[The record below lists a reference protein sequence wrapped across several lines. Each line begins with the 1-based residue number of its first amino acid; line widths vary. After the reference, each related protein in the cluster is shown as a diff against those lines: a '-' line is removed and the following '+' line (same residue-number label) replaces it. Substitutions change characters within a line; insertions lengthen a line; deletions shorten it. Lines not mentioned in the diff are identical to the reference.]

1 MANGLSMVNPADIET
16 LTVLKDASATAIY
29 GSRASNGVIII
40 TTKKGKNGQAPSVSY
55 NGSVSFSKTQKR
67 YDVLSGDEYRAYA
80 NQLWGDKLPAD
91 LGTANTDWQD
101 QIFRTAVSTDH
112 HVSING
118 GFKNLPYRVSLG
130 YTDDNGIV
138 KTSNFRRFTAS
149 VNLRTVPAGCVLPA
163 AGSRGRSDAP
173 RARPA
178 VEAFRRRFGKGGS
191 MNASKPAPSS
201 QPASSAQTTSRPV
214 RSVTDVTSTA
224 TMKTVLSTIWAK
236 AGGKY
241 ALIVIGAWLL
251 VSALSLVWTPY
262 SLLDTNGFNAWASP
276 SAAHPLG
283 TDGTGADVLSWL
295 MAGSRTNLMIAVLT
309 VIVAAAIGLLLVA
322 AMVSRSGALASTSVV
337 VVDALISIPTVLIAL
352 ILSVPFGA
360 SAAVVI
366 AACGCAYGLNLA
378 RILRPSALL
387 AARSAYVE
395 SALWSGASSV
405 RVFFTHIV
413 PNTLPVLCVQL
424 SMSAGTSLLAEA
436 GLTYLGVGVGAGV
449 PSWGH
454 SLSTSVKFISVYPM
468 AVLWPGLVVTMVVVA
483 LNLFGDALRDAIDP
497 LTNPALREAA

>member
-1 MANGLSMVNPADIET
+1 M
-16 LTVLKDASATAIY
+16 
-29 GSRASNGVIII
+29 
-40 TTKKGKNGQAPSVSY
+40 
-55 NGSVSFSKTQKR
+55 
-67 YDVLSGDEYRAYA
+67 
-80 NQLWGDKLPAD
+80 
-91 LGTANTDWQD
+91 
-101 QIFRTAVSTDH
+101 
-112 HVSING
+112 
-118 GFKNLPYRVSLG
+118 
-130 YTDDNGIV
+130 
-138 KTSNFRRFTAS
+138 
-149 VNLRTVPAGCVLPA
+149 
-163 AGSRGRSDAP
+163 
-173 RARPA
+173 
-178 VEAFRRRFGKGGS
+178 
-191 MNASKPAPSS
+191 
-201 QPASSAQTTSRPV
+201 

-378 RILRPSALL
+378 RILRPPHCSPHVRHTSNRHYVGGKLR
-387 AARSAYVE
+387 ARV
-395 SALWSGASSV
+395 
-405 RVFFTHIV
+405 FTHIV

-454 SLSTSVKFISVYPM
+454 SLSTSVKFISIYPM

-483 LNLFGDALRDAIDP
+483 LNLFGDALRDALDP

>member
-1 MANGLSMVNPADIET
+1 
-16 LTVLKDASATAIY
+16 
-29 GSRASNGVIII
+29 
-40 TTKKGKNGQAPSVSY
+40 
-55 NGSVSFSKTQKR
+55 
-67 YDVLSGDEYRAYA
+67 
-80 NQLWGDKLPAD
+80 
-91 LGTANTDWQD
+91 
-101 QIFRTAVSTDH
+101 
-112 HVSING
+112 
-118 GFKNLPYRVSLG
+118 
-130 YTDDNGIV
+130 
-138 KTSNFRRFTAS
+138 
-149 VNLRTVPAGCVLPA
+149 
-163 AGSRGRSDAP
+163 
-173 RARPA
+173 
-178 VEAFRRRFGKGGS
+178 
-191 MNASKPAPSS
+191 
-201 QPASSAQTTSRPV
+201 
-214 RSVTDVTSTA
+214 
-224 TMKTVLSTIWAK
+224 
-236 AGGKY
+236 
-241 ALIVIGAWLL
+241 
-251 VSALSLVWTPY
+251 
-262 SLLDTNGFNAWASP
+262 
-276 SAAHPLG
+276 
-283 TDGTGADVLSWL
+283 

-309 VIVAAAIGLLLVA
+309 VVVAAAIGLLLVA

-352 ILSVPFGA
+352 ILTVPFGA

-454 SLSTSVKFISVYPM
+454 SLSTSVKFISIYPM

-483 LNLFGDALRDAIDP
+483 LNLFGDALRDALDP

>member
-1 MANGLSMVNPADIET
+1 
-16 LTVLKDASATAIY
+16 
-29 GSRASNGVIII
+29 
-40 TTKKGKNGQAPSVSY
+40 
-55 NGSVSFSKTQKR
+55 
-67 YDVLSGDEYRAYA
+67 
-80 NQLWGDKLPAD
+80 
-91 LGTANTDWQD
+91 
-101 QIFRTAVSTDH
+101 
-112 HVSING
+112 
-118 GFKNLPYRVSLG
+118 
-130 YTDDNGIV
+130 
-138 KTSNFRRFTAS
+138 
-149 VNLRTVPAGCVLPA
+149 
-163 AGSRGRSDAP
+163 
-173 RARPA
+173 
-178 VEAFRRRFGKGGS
+178 

-201 QPASSAQTTSRPV
+201 QSASSAQTTSRPM

-309 VIVAAAIGLLLVA
+309 VIVAAVIGLALVA

-352 ILSVPFGA
+352 ILTVPFGA
-360 SAAVVI
+360 SAAVVV
-366 AACGCAYGLNLA
+366 ASCGCAYGLNLA
-378 RILRPSALL
+378 RILRPSAML

-395 SALWSGASSV
+395 SALWSGASTV
-405 RVFFTHIV
+405 RVFFSHIV

-424 SMSAGTSLLAEA
+424 SMSAGTSMLAEA

-454 SLSTSVKFISVYPM
+454 SLSTSVRFISIHPT
-468 AVLWPGLVVTMVVVA
+468 AVLWPGLVVTLVVIA
-483 LNLFGDALRDAIDP
+483 LNLFGDALRDALDP
-497 LTNPALREAA
+497 LTNPALREDS

>member
-1 MANGLSMVNPADIET
+1 M
-16 LTVLKDASATAIY
+16 
-29 GSRASNGVIII
+29 
-40 TTKKGKNGQAPSVSY
+40 
-55 NGSVSFSKTQKR
+55 
-67 YDVLSGDEYRAYA
+67 
-80 NQLWGDKLPAD
+80 
-91 LGTANTDWQD
+91 
-101 QIFRTAVSTDH
+101 
-112 HVSING
+112 
-118 GFKNLPYRVSLG
+118 
-130 YTDDNGIV
+130 
-138 KTSNFRRFTAS
+138 
-149 VNLRTVPAGCVLPA
+149 
-163 AGSRGRSDAP
+163 
-173 RARPA
+173 
-178 VEAFRRRFGKGGS
+178 
-191 MNASKPAPSS
+191 
-201 QPASSAQTTSRPV
+201 

-251 VSALSLVWTPY
+251 VSALSFVWTPY

-295 MAGSRTNLMIAVLT
+295 MAGSRTNLAIASLT
-309 VIVAAAIGLLLVA
+309 VVVAGIFGLALVAAMVSRHTALRSPAAIGLLLVA

-454 SLSTSVKFISVYPM
+454 SLSTSVKFISIYPM

-483 LNLFGDALRDAIDP
+483 LNLFGDALRDALDP